1 MVVTLTYIALALLAV
16 FLLFLAAG
24 TVKDNIE
31 REKERRENIASQF
44 SGRKKLLRKSAQRL
58 FLL

>member
-44 SGRKKLLRKSAQRL
+44 SGRKEFLRKSV
-58 FLL
+58 